1 MVTFSA
7 LSVTSYTG
15 TTSLEYALGMAV
27 SFWVLL
33 TVMLCAPLFPFSPE
47 PPLERQSLCDR
58 PHVCKGL
65 GWAWGH
71 SFFMGTG
78 RCPVHLQPAVL
89 EVGELACVAS
99 RCKAHLPLLSS
110 EMEVVSLTSADLRYG
125 PGAARRWNQHSAV
138 RGLRRHLKPH
148 HERRERQ
155 NRRGATSIPPA
166 VCSFPRAG
174 RPEQVG

>member
-58 PHVCKGL
+58 STSRVQGFGVGVGAQLLH
-65 GWAWGH
+65 GH
-71 SFFMGTG
+71 GQVPGASTTRGTG
-78 RCPVHLQPAVL
+78 
-89 EVGELACVAS
+89 G
-99 RCKAHLPLLSS
+99 
-110 EMEVVSLTSADLRYG
+110 G
-125 PGAARRWNQHSAV
+125 
-138 RGLRRHLKPH
+138 
-148 HERRERQ
+148 
-155 NRRGATSIPPA
+155 
-166 VCSFPRAG
+166 
-174 RPEQVG
+174 